1 MREKLPP
8 VFHVCNQHYKEARN
22 SFNALGKNFKS
33 RKALELEDR
42 LILLNVYLQL
52 LSKIHFKEQRL
63 KFESFDPFKTICKSL
78 KRIHHYKL
86 AMTAFE
92 GEKRSMGNSYNTYEN
107 FLAAEKKELYK
118 KAYEGLVSAPLDIWE
133 ELYTTSYHYSK
144 GVTPLMVNTAT
155 TQLIN
160 EEIED
165 ISVVDADL
173 LDSQSIRDLM
183 EGLRTIHA
191 VENIN
196 ISLGLN
202 PYFISNIHL
211 EMKELSQL
219 VIKWHQT
226 HLFAQH
232 LNFFLG
238 ENDQVGTKYLDLAKR
253 TKVKKQRLT
262 KELANLCMQFFSK
275 LVC

>member
-1 MREKLPP
+1 MLEKLPP
-8 VFHVCNQHYKEARN
+8 MFHLFNQQYKEARN

-42 LILLNVYLQL
+42 LIFLNIYLQL
-52 LSKIHFKEQRL
+52 LSKIHFKEERL
-63 KFESFDPFKTICKSL
+63 KFESFGPFKTILKSL

-92 GEKRSMGNSYNTYEN
+92 EEKRSRGSSYNTYEN

-133 ELYTTSYHYSK
+133 ELYITSYHYSK
-144 GVTPLMVNTAT
+144 GVSPLMINTAT

-165 ISVVDADL
+165 ISVVDEDL

-183 EGLRTIHA
+183 EGLRIIHA

-202 PYFISNIHL
+202 PFFIPNIHL
-211 EMKELSQL
+211 EMKALNQL

-238 ENDQVGTKYLDLAKR
+238 ENDQVATKYLDMAKR
-253 TKVKKQRLT
+253 TKIKKQRLT
-262 KELANLCMQFFSK
+262 KELANLCMPFFSK